1 MECIS
6 SPIMWKAAASI
17 HLGIIDE
24 NVMSRMR
31 SGQCHFWS
39 TWEEKQWSY
48 NLLSVILCSFFGLSK
63 NVPEYHLFLK
73 RVVQKKMFFFII
85 LQNDL
90 TVLKYSIPDNM
101 KASATSLVVTT
112 HDMGWPLPIGFPM
125 VTMSGTK
132 SSPWSWKAQK
142 WVPTRPKP
150 TWTSS
155 AMKTPPALR
164 TCLQR

>member
-1 MECIS
+1 MKKMAWTECIFPHNVENRCVDTLGKYRQERHVKDEVRS
-6 SPIMWKAAASI
+6 VPFLVNSGEKAKI
-17 HLGIIDE
+17 IECVLCNLPVWFFVHLKPYIE
-24 NVMSRMR
+24 
-31 SGQCHFWS
+31 
-39 TWEEKQWSY
+39 
-48 NLLSVILCSFFGLSK
+48 SK
-63 NVPEYHLFLK
+63 E
-73 RVVQKKMFFFII
+73 KKMDF
-85 LQNDL
+85 LLHYHAL
-90 TVLKYSIPDNM
+90 TVLKYSIPDDR

-164 TCLQR
+164 TCL